1 MGRKPFPKQQI
12 LDFSK
17 LKDLADDN
25 FELDENGS
33 MFSKQVEN
41 TGGKGAIS
49 PFSTVFSKDLYCKH
63 VKTRA
68 YLGRVK

>member
-41 TGGKGAIS
+41 TGEKEQFLLF
-49 PFSTVFSKDLYCKH
+49 PRYFQ
-63 VKTRA
+63 KTCTA
-68 YLGRVK
+68 NT